1 MSGIASFIMGAI
13 HCALGYVHI
22 GTPLAAIDL
31 IHGPGY
37 EASDSIDSKMVA
49 HLVSVVG
56 AFHIFTGVLFIMLSV
71 QDNVSIRKCIHG
83 IHGCVLVPI
92 MVWNLV
98 KAPPTGTA
106 LPNYTTAM
114 PMPLI
119 YFWIVLDLFALIFGG
134 KSSPKTKTN

>member
-1 MSGIASFIMGAI
+1 
-13 HCALGYVHI
+13 
-22 GTPLAAIDL
+22 
-31 IHGPGY
+31 
-37 EASDSIDSKMVA
+37 
-49 HLVSVVG
+49 
-56 AFHIFTGVLFIMLSV
+56 
-71 QDNVSIRKCIHG
+71 
-83 IHGCVLVPI
+83 VLVPI